1 MNKIKNIL
9 TGIVSGTIII
19 SSITGASVIGAES
32 ITVSDSTDN
41 VTILSEETTLIT
53 EDLTAEVAEESTE
66 EINETEESSEP
77 SINDDYFNVF
87 DIYDAHN
94 QYINGSVITPPE
106 PICLDGI
113 DVSKWQGA
121 IDWAKVKESGVDF
134 AIIRAG
140 YGNLV
145 SQEDPTFD
153 KNIQA
158 AQAAG
163 IDCGIYWYSYAT
175 TVEDAYKEAEAC
187 YEVIKDYKLEYPVC
201 FDIEDKTQKNLSTA
215 TVSGIIDAFCSTMEG
230 KGYYVSVY
238 SYANFLQTKVYASV
252 LEKYDVW
259 VAHYYVDAPAFDGNY
274 GMWQYTDLGVVD
286 GITENT
292 VDLNYS
298 YVDYPKIITEN
309 HLNGY

>member
-1 MNKIKNIL
+1 MNMIKNIL

-32 ITVSDSTDN
+32 IAVSDSTDN
-41 VTILSEETTLIT
+41 VTILSEEAALIT
-53 EDLTAEVAEESTE
+53 EDLTAEAAEESIDATT
-66 EINETEESSEP
+66 ETEESSEP
-77 SINDDYFNVF
+77 SINDDFFNVF

-94 QYINGSVITPPE
+94 EYIASTE
-106 PICLDGI
+106 PFCKDGI
-113 DVSKWQGA
+113 DVSKWQGE
-121 IDWAKVKESGVDF
+121 IDWVKVKESGVDF

-175 TVEDAYKEAEAC
+175 TVEDAYVEAEAC
-187 YEVIKDYKLEYPVC
+187 YSVIKDYKLEYPVC
-201 FDIEDKTQKNLSTA
+201 FDIEDNTQKNLSTA

-292 VDLNYS
+292 VDMNYS
-298 YVDYPKIITEN
+298 YIDYPALIAEN